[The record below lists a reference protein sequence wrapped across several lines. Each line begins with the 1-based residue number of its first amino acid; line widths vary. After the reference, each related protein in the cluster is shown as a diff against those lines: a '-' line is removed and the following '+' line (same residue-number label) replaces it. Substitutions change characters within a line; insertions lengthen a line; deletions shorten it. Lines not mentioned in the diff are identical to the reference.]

1 MIKNLKK
8 NYEKAKKHFKIKK
21 LKYFCVTITTNTSK
35 ESNKSY
41 LAPLRSIDDIL
52 IFDDRTDV
60 WKTGSSRVVQVP
72 PFTGMS
78 HSYLRINSLSEAIYN
93 VLKSNKAFSNQ
104 IQVYN
109 MLVKF
114 ISNEKSKT
122 VTDLDDTSVRDIF
135 MPRVTQFIM

>member
-52 IFDDRTDV
+52 IF
-60 WKTGSSRVVQVP
+60 GIVVYSTEQ
-72 PFTGMS
+72 
-78 HSYLRINSLSEAIYN
+78 
-93 VLKSNKAFSNQ
+93 LKKICKIFDNTIDIIF
-104 IQVYN
+104 VDT
-109 MLVKF
+109 
-114 ISNEKSKT
+114 EKKIRKQ
-122 VTDLDDTSVRDIF
+122 TS
-135 MPRVTQFIM
+135 